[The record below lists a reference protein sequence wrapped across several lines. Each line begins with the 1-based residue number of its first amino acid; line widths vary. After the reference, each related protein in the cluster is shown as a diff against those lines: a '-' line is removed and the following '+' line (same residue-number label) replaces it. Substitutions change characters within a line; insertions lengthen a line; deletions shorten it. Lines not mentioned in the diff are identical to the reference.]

1 MSKMVSNHMFML
13 EVIEEREGYEMA
25 LAHETEKTMNEVIN
39 YFDNNYTVYNT
50 NEVSEYEMI
59 ADIIK
64 KLDNEKISL
73 SDLIIENEST
83 DLLEIMTL
91 EGFLTNIRERYVF
104 STTHKWLED
113 K

>member
-1 MSKMVSNHMFML
+1 MVSNHMFML

-25 LAHETEKTMNEVIN
+25 LSHETEKTMNEVIN
-39 YFDNNYTVYNT
+39 YFDNNYTIYNT

-104 STTHKWLED
+104 SITHKWLED